1 MKTLLTVAAL
11 AAAGFTALS
20 LLPAASQAQAQ
31 SSAQSSG
38 KPDYERKTET
48 LAQKEM
54 RKCFRSD
61 DIDRFN
67 PVDSRTM
74 VIETYGRQHYKLQL
88 SGACMGIED
97 AFRIGVKTRAGSSN
111 ICGGFDAEILYSDS
125 GSGRLAKCNI
135 TDVTPI
141 TKEEADRIEGVEP
154 KDASNSAN
162 RSSEGA

>member
-1 MKTLLTVAAL
+1 MKTLLTVAVL
-11 AAAGFTALS
+11 AATGFTALS
-20 LLPAASQAQAQ
+20 LLPAQAQ
-31 SSAQSSG
+31 SSA
-38 KPDYERKTET
+38 KPDYERKADTP
-48 LAQKEM
+48 AQKEM

-74 VIETYGRQHYKLQL
+74 VIETYNRQHYKLQL

-154 KDASNSAN
+154 KEASQDAKKSADRSNH
-162 RSSEGA
+162 EGT

>member
-20 LLPAASQAQAQ
+20 LLPAQAQ
-31 SSAQSSG
+31 SSH
-38 KPDYERKTET
+38 DHERKAEPEVQTP
-48 LAQKEM
+48 AQKEM

-74 VIETYGRQHYKLQL
+74 IIETYNRQHYKLEL

-97 AFRIGVKTRAGSSN
+97 AFRIGVKTRAGSIN

-135 TDVTPI
+135 TQVTPI
-141 TKEEADRIEGVEP
+141 TQEEADRIEGVAP
-154 KDASNSAN
+154 KEANSSSD
-162 RSSEGA
+162 RSSREGA